1 MNNNLIEYYVN
12 KYDEGLR
19 HRDPFGVIQELRTR
33 ELILRYLRE
42 ESMSILDVGGA
53 NGVYS
58 FFLADLGHHV
68 SLLDI
73 APNHIEKAEQ
83 LNAERD
89 RKLEQILL
97 GDAQTFETQ
106 VKYDLI
112 LLHGP
117 LYHLMERD
125 KRIAVLQRMKQ
136 LLKKNG
142 RILGFA
148 INRYAGYFYGVHS
161 GAILKE
167 PYRQIVKE
175 EMKHGIRNKT
185 PGWYFHTPTELT
197 AEFEEAGL
205 TVTASKSVT
214 TQVWML
220 PDIETMIQ
228 DGDGLRLILQ
238 LAQDAEDAVQIG
250 QDLLCVGEVNR

>member
-1 MNNNLIEYYVN
+1 MSNNLIEYYVN
-12 KYDEGLR
+12 QFDEGLR

-33 ELILRYLRE
+33 ELILRYLQDE
-42 ESMSILDVGGA
+42 PMSILDVGGA

-68 SLLDI
+68 TLLDI
-73 APNHIEKAEQ
+73 APNHIEEAEQ
-83 LNAERD
+83 LNARRD
-89 RKLEQILL
+89 RQLQQILL
-97 GDAQTFETQ
+97 GDAQTYETSAR
-106 VKYDLI
+106 YDLI

-117 LYHLMERD
+117 LYHIVEREQ
-125 KRIAVLQRMKQ
+125 RVAVLQRMKR
-136 LLKKNG
+136 LLKVNG
-142 RILGFA
+142 RILGFG

-175 EMKHGIRNKT
+175 EMKNGIRNKA

-205 TVTASKSVT
+205 KVTASKSVT

-220 PDIETMIQ
+220 PDIESMIQ
-228 DGDGLRLILQ
+228 DADNLRLILQ
-238 LAQDAEDAVQIG
+238 LAQEAEDAVQIG
-250 QDLLCVGEVNR
+250 QDLLCVGEVQR